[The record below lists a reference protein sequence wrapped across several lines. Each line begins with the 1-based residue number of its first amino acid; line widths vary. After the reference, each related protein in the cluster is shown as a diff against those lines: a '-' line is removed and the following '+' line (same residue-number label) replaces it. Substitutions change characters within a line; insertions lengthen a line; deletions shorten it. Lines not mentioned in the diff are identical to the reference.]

1 MWVWTCLT
9 VPVFNVSEMGL
20 VCFRGGHCSVQKGC
34 VSPVSFQES
43 NPNQLCWRGSSQ
55 AQRYGEALGD
65 KHRSVCFFSH
75 GLKAEKA
82 CEWTLADYPLP
93 P

>member
-20 VCFRGGHCSVQKGC
+20 VCVRGGHCSVQKGC

-43 NPNQLCWRGSSQ
+43 NPNWLCWRGSSQ
-55 AQRYGEALGD
+55 AQRYREALGD
-65 KHRSVCFFSH
+65 KHHSVFFSH